1 MTSKLDSSLVFDQ
14 SGFFVNLPLNLT
26 TASEKLYAM
35 QYGRDTSG
43 NVITTRH
50 DALNQLEQSQRTKF
64 LSDHTVVVIVTIE
77 AYNTAKGFF
86 IHNSFVLERSVVGEV
101 KTSHVVLASKLNGE
115 CVNSAD
121 VFTDVVSVL
130 LGIGASFFHAFL
142 KNNFFLFF
150 WSFFVFL
157 FLLIVRWREYKTKK
171 QIDPSYFSLFPTYV
185 PTHPPTLLFISDHH
199 IQSSC
204 HQ

>member
-50 DALNQLEQSQRTKF
+50 DALNQLEQSQSTKF

-77 AYNTAKGFF
+77 AYNTAKGFL

-130 LGIGASFFHAFL
+130 LGIGASFFSCFL
-142 KNNFFLFF
+142 KNNFCFFLEFLCF
-150 WSFFVFL
+150 FFVFI
-157 FLLIVRWREYKTKK
+157 LIVRWRVQNKK
-171 QIDPSYFSLFPTYV
+171 AN
-185 PTHPPTLLFISDHH
+185 
-199 IQSSC
+199 
-204 HQ
+204 

>member
-150 WSFFVFL
+150 GVSLFFFL
-157 FLLIVRWREYKTKK
+157 F
-171 QIDPSYFSLFPTYV
+171 
-185 PTHPPTLLFISDHH
+185 
-199 IQSSC
+199 
-204 HQ
+204 